1 MVALVP
7 AALPPVGV
15 MTPSTNAPSSGRVVV
30 VTADVDGPDVDEL
43 LAPPP
48 LHAASTTSAHRLDR
62 TARREDTQGV

>member
-1 MVALVP
+1 
-7 AALPPVGV
+7 